1 MGDPAPYI
9 GKALHLHGPVEYS
22 HEELAAEV
30 SRVLNKPLSFE
41 QVTPS
46 VFLETL
52 GIPEATVLRKHF
64 EAVAID
70 QQEGLLAGGND
81 RIGQQI
87 IGAPLM
93 KIEAFVKAN
102 QKAFA

>member
-1 MGDPAPYI
+1 M
-9 GKALHLHGPVEYS
+9 
-22 HEELAAEV
+22 
-30 SRVLNKPLSFE
+30 LNKRLSFE

-81 RIGQQI
+81 ELGQQI
-87 IGAPLM
+87 VGGPLM
-93 KIEAFVKAN
+93 TIEAFIKAN
-102 QKAFA
+102 HQAFA